1 MGKLVTNQFNGKAV
15 TALAELPL
23 WQRLEL
29 AHRQLEPVQ
38 SNYRIVFESDLDHP
52 AAVLIPDPNWLACAL
67 QGGILPPV
75 HVYHDLEYGEN
86 GRVLNG
92 HILHET
98 PPIAA
103 MSEEEAIEYLIQK
116 DVPAHIWK
124 QDQGNSVRLLICRKT
139 QLPATRNWRNA
150 WNLIQEKAA

>member
-67 QGGILPPV
+67 QGGFC
-75 HVYHDLEYGEN
+75 
-86 GRVLNG
+86 
-92 HILHET
+92 
-98 PPIAA
+98 
-103 MSEEEAIEYLIQK
+103 
-116 DVPAHIWK
+116 
-124 QDQGNSVRLLICRKT
+124 RLCMFIMT
-139 QLPATRNWRNA
+139 WNMTRTVECSMDIFYMRPH
-150 WNLIQEKAA
+150 QSQR